1 MLPIHATTWPLEPTY
16 HAANQQ
22 FRLLFLVSNASPG
35 RCQCR
40 IYTHSRVTIPRQEHF
55 EGGQQRILN
64 FRHGRVL
71 VPSWRSGKVSIVIRR
86 YQDGSYNA
94 EVFNQRCKACN
105 KLGILDLDQQTY
117 IERVAYRLLKW
128 AEVAVERPRYDSKET
143 PPHRADLCE
152 GCKRGICRDVGS

>member
-1 MLPIHATTWPLEPTY
+1 MLHQDV
-16 HAANQQ
+16 ANAVYTHIPVLQ
-22 FRLLFLVSNASPG
+22 FHDKNTPKGVSNEYS
-35 RCQCR
+35 
-40 IYTHSRVTIPRQEHF
+40 TFVTGVFLCHNRACSE
-55 EGGQQRILN
+55 
-64 FRHGRVL
+64 
-71 VPSWRSGKVSIVIRR
+71 PSWRSGKVSIVIRR

-152 GCKRGICRDVGS
+152 GCKRGICRDVGF